1 MEVLL
6 NFFTS
11 HTGWL
16 VYVLLFAI
24 LFLSGIGLPVPEDAV
39 LLSGGFLIYFGYT
52 EYVPTVVVMFAGVLG
67 GDVLIFTI
75 GWKWGSDAVRHKSV
89 KHLLT
94 PKRLARV
101 QRHFEK
107 SGTMTILVARFLVGL
122 RAATYLLAGSMRMP
136 FRQFFWLDFLS
147 ALVSVPLVCYLGYV
161 FAPELETLLMFL
173 RRVEVLI
180 LIAVF
185 LVAGVLYW
193 HRRSRKSEVV

>member
-6 NFFTS
+6 DFFTS

-16 VYVLLFAI
+16 VYFLLFAI
-24 LFLSGIGLPVPEDAV
+24 LFLSGLGLPVPEDAV

-52 EYVPTVVVMFAGVLG
+52 EYLPTVVVMFVGVLA

-94 PKRLARV
+94 PKRLASV
-101 QRHFEK
+101 QRHFDK
-107 SGTMTILVARFLVGL
+107 SGTMTILLARFLMGL

-136 FRQFFWLDFLS
+136 FRQFFWLDFLA
-147 ALVSVPLVCYLGYV
+147 ALVSVPLVSYLGYV
-161 FAPELETLLMFL
+161 FAPQLETLLGFL

-180 LIAVF
+180 LIAV
-185 LVAGVLYW
+185 LLGAGVYYW
-193 HRRSRKSEVV
+193 RRRSRKSEAV